1 MERDARSRGQRAG
14 TVFLMNETSWAPAQ
28 TFEAL
33 SRRKQHAG
41 ARSKVLGSFKC
52 MAPAAKSAAGNQISR
67 PR

>member
-1 MERDARSRGQRAG
+1 VG